1 MGDIGGRVGVI
12 YNINYIQTM
21 KNIDIYETI
30 YEVDIAVCNKKCTNK
45 DIINNFLTSDD
56 KEITEEFLS
65 VKPTTNAYTF
75 RAINKHNRHATFVVR
90 ILKTFGNTKL
100 EKDTDLINTI
110 AHEAMH
116 IVLDTFD
123 KIGEI
128 VSVHVQEPYAYY
140 IGWIC
145 ECIYKSYKK

>member
-1 MGDIGGRVGVI
+1 MYDV
-12 YNINYIQTM
+12 N
-21 KNIDIYETI
+21 
-30 YEVDIAVCNKKCTNK
+30 IAVCNRKCTNK
-45 DIINNFLTSDD
+45 DIINNFLTSDG
-56 KEITEEFLS
+56 KEITEEYLS
-65 VKPTTNAYTF
+65 TKPTTSAYTF
-75 RAINKHNRHATFVVR
+75 RAIDKRNKYATFVVR
-90 ILKTFGNTKL
+90 ILNVFGNTKL

-123 KIGEI
+123 KMGEI

>member
-1 MGDIGGRVGVI
+1 
-12 YNINYIQTM
+12 M
-21 KNIDIYETI
+21 KNIDIYETM
-30 YEVDIAVCNKKCTNK
+30 YDVNIAVCNRKCTDK
-45 DIINNFLTSDD
+45 DIINNFLTFDG
-56 KEITEEFLS
+56 KEITKEYLS
-65 VKPTTNAYTF
+65 TKPTTSAYTF
-75 RAINKHNRHATFVVR
+75 RAIDKRNKYATFVVR
-90 ILKTFGNTKL
+90 ILNVFGNTKL

-123 KIGEI
+123 KMGEI
-128 VSVHVQEPYAYY
+128 VSVHIQEPYAYY

>member
-1 MGDIGGRVGVI
+1 
-12 YNINYIQTM
+12 M
-21 KNIDIYETI
+21 KNIDIYETM
-30 YEVDIAVCNKKCTNK
+30 YDVNIAVCNRKCTDK
-45 DIINNFLTSDD
+45 DIINNFLTSDG
-56 KEITEEFLS
+56 KEITEEYLS
-65 VKPTTNAYTF
+65 TKPTTSAYTF
-75 RAINKHNRHATFVVR
+75 RAIDKRNKYATFVVR
-90 ILKTFGNTKL
+90 ILNVFCNTKL

-123 KIGEI
+123 KMGEI

-140 IGWIC
+140 IGCIC

>member
-1 MGDIGGRVGVI
+1 
-12 YNINYIQTM
+12 M
-21 KNIDIYETI
+21 KNIDIYETM
-30 YEVDIAVCNKKCTNK
+30 YDVNIAVCNRKCTDK
-45 DIINNFLTSDD
+45 DIINNFLTSDG
-56 KEITEEFLS
+56 KEITEEYLS
-65 VKPTTNAYTF
+65 TNPTTSAYTF
-75 RAINKHNRHATFVVR
+75 RAIDKRNKYATFVVR
-90 ILKTFGNTKL
+90 ILNVFGNTKL

-123 KIGEI
+123 KMEEI

>member
-1 MGDIGGRVGVI
+1 
-12 YNINYIQTM
+12 M
-21 KNIDIYETI
+21 KNIDIYETM
-30 YEVDIAVCNKKCTNK
+30 YDVNIAVCNRKCTNK
-45 DIINNFLTSDD
+45 DIINNFLTSDG
-56 KEITEEFLS
+56 KEITEEYLS
-65 VKPTTNAYTF
+65 TKPTTSAYTF
-75 RAINKHNRHATFVVR
+75 RAIDKRNKYATFVVR
-90 ILKTFGNTKL
+90 ILNVFGNTKL

-123 KIGEI
+123 NINEV

>member
-1 MGDIGGRVGVI
+1 
-12 YNINYIQTM
+12 M
-21 KNIDIYETI
+21 KNIDIYETM
-30 YEVDIAVCNKKCTNK
+30 YNVNIAVCNRKCTDK
-45 DIINNFLTSDD
+45 DIINNFLTSDG
-56 KEITEEFLS
+56 KEITEEYLS
-65 VKPTTNAYTF
+65 TNSTTSAYTF
-75 RAINKHNRHATFVVR
+75 RAIDKRNKYATFVVR
-90 ILKTFGNTKL
+90 ILNVFGNTKL

-123 KIGEI
+123 KMNEVI
-128 VSVHVQEPYAYY
+128 SVHVQEPYAYY

>member
-1 MGDIGGRVGVI
+1 
-12 YNINYIQTM
+12 M
-21 KNIDIYETI
+21 KNIDIYETM
-30 YEVDIAVCNKKCTNK
+30 YDVNIAVCNRKCTDK
-45 DIINNFLTSDD
+45 DIINNFLTSDG
-56 KEITEEFLS
+56 KEITEEYLS
-65 VKPTTNAYTF
+65 TNPTTSAYTF
-75 RAINKHNRHATFVVR
+75 RAIDKRNKYATFVVR
-90 ILKTFGNTKL
+90 ILNVFGNTKL

-123 KIGEI
+123 KMNEVI
-128 VSVHVQEPYAYY
+128 SVHVQEPYAYY

>member
-1 MGDIGGRVGVI
+1 
-12 YNINYIQTM
+12 M
-21 KNIDIYETI
+21 KNIDIYETM
-30 YEVDIAVCNKKCTNK
+30 YDVNIAVCNRKCTDE
-45 DIINNFLTSDD
+45 DIINNFLTSDG
-56 KEITEEFLS
+56 KEITEEYLS
-65 VKPTTNAYTF
+65 IKPTTSAYTF
-75 RAINKHNRHATFVVR
+75 RAIDKRNKYATFVVR
-90 ILKTFGNTKL
+90 ILNTYGKTKL

-123 KIGEI
+123 KINEV

>member
-1 MGDIGGRVGVI
+1 
-12 YNINYIQTM
+12 M
-21 KNIDIYETI
+21 KNIDIYETM
-30 YEVDIAVCNKKCTNK
+30 YDVNIAVCNRKCTDK
-45 DIINNFLTSDD
+45 DIINNFLTSDG
-56 KEITEEFLS
+56 KEITEEYLS
-65 VKPTTNAYTF
+65 TNPTTSAYTF
-75 RAINKHNRHATFVVR
+75 RAIDKRNKYATFVVR
-90 ILKTFGNTKL
+90 ILNVFSNTKL

-123 KIGEI
+123 KMGEI

>member
-1 MGDIGGRVGVI
+1 
-12 YNINYIQTM
+12 M
-21 KNIDIYETI
+21 KNIDIYETM
-30 YEVDIAVCNKKCTNK
+30 YDVNIAVCNRKCTDK
-45 DIINNFLTSDD
+45 DIINNFLTSDG
-56 KEITEEFLS
+56 KEITEEYLS
-65 VKPTTNAYTF
+65 TKPTTSAYTF
-75 RAINKHNRHATFVVR
+75 RAIDKRNKYATFVVR
-90 ILKTFGNTKL
+90 ILNVFGNTKL

-123 KIGEI
+123 KINEVI
-128 VSVHVQEPYAYY
+128 SVHVQEPYAYY

>member
-1 MGDIGGRVGVI
+1 
-12 YNINYIQTM
+12 M
-21 KNIDIYETI
+21 KNIDIYETM
-30 YEVDIAVCNKKCTNK
+30 YDVDIAVCNRKCTDK
-45 DIINNFLTSDD
+45 DIINNFLTSDGE
-56 KEITEEFLS
+56 EITEEYLS
-65 VKPTTNAYTF
+65 VKSTTSAYTF
-75 RAINKHNRHATFVVR
+75 RAINKHTRYATFVVR
-90 ILKTFGNTKL
+90 ILNVFGKTKL
-100 EKDTDLINTI
+100 EKETDLINTI

-123 KIGEI
+123 KMNEV

>member
-1 MGDIGGRVGVI
+1 
-12 YNINYIQTM
+12 M
-21 KNIDIYETI
+21 KNIDIYETM
-30 YEVDIAVCNKKCTNK
+30 YDVNIAVCNRKCTDK
-45 DIINNFLTSDD
+45 DIINNFLTSDG
-56 KEITEEFLS
+56 KEITEEYLS
-65 VKPTTNAYTF
+65 TNHTTSAYTF
-75 RAINKHNRHATFVVR
+75 RAIDKRNKYATFVVR
-90 ILKTFGNTKL
+90 ILNVFGNTKL

-123 KIGEI
+123 KMGEI

>member
-1 MGDIGGRVGVI
+1 
-12 YNINYIQTM
+12 M
-21 KNIDIYETI
+21 KNIDIYETM
-30 YEVDIAVCNKKCTNK
+30 YDVNIAVCNRKCTDK
-45 DIINNFLTSDD
+45 DIINNFLTSDG
-56 KEITEEFLS
+56 KEITEEYLS
-65 VKPTTNAYTF
+65 TKPTTSAYTF
-75 RAINKHNRHATFVVR
+75 RAIDKRNKYATFVVR
-90 ILKTFGNTKL
+90 ILNVFGNTKL

-123 KIGEI
+123 KMNEVI
-128 VSVHVQEPYAYY
+128 SVHVQEPYAYY

>member
-1 MGDIGGRVGVI
+1 
-12 YNINYIQTM
+12 M
-21 KNIDIYETI
+21 KNIDIYETM
-30 YEVDIAVCNKKCTNK
+30 YDVNIAVCNRKCTDK
-45 DIINNFLTSDD
+45 DIINNFLTSDG
-56 KEITEEFLS
+56 KEITEEYLS
-65 VKPTTNAYTF
+65 TKPTTSAYTF
-75 RAINKHNRHATFVVR
+75 RAIDKRNKYATFVVR
-90 ILKTFGNTKL
+90 ILNVFGNTKL

-123 KIGEI
+123 KIDEV
-128 VSVHVQEPYAYY
+128 VSIHVQEPYAYY

>member
-1 MGDIGGRVGVI
+1 
-12 YNINYIQTM
+12 M
-21 KNIDIYETI
+21 KNIDIYETM
-30 YEVDIAVCNKKCTNK
+30 YDVNIAVCNRKCTDK
-45 DIINNFLTSDD
+45 DIINNFLTSDG
-56 KEITEEFLS
+56 KEITEEYLS
-65 VKPTTNAYTF
+65 TKPTTSEYTF
-75 RAINKHNRHATFVVR
+75 RAIDKRNKYATFVVR
-90 ILKTFGNTKL
+90 ILNVFGNTKL

>member
-1 MGDIGGRVGVI
+1 
-12 YNINYIQTM
+12 M
-21 KNIDIYETI
+21 KNIDIYETM
-30 YEVDIAVCNKKCTNK
+30 YDVNIAVCNRKCTDK
-45 DIINNFLTSDD
+45 DIINNFLTSDG
-56 KEITEEFLS
+56 KEITEEYLS
-65 VKPTTNAYTF
+65 TKPTTSAYTF
-75 RAINKHNRHATFVVR
+75 IAIDKRNKYATFVVR
-90 ILKTFGNTKL
+90 ILNVFGNTKL

-123 KIGEI
+123 KMNEVI
-128 VSVHVQEPYAYY
+128 SVHVQEPYAYY

>member
-1 MGDIGGRVGVI
+1 
-12 YNINYIQTM
+12 M
-21 KNIDIYETI
+21 KNIDIYETM
-30 YEVDIAVCNKKCTNK
+30 YDVNIAVCNRKCTDK
-45 DIINNFLTSDD
+45 DIINNFLTSDG
-56 KEITEEFLS
+56 KEITEEYLS
-65 VKPTTNAYTF
+65 TKPTTSAYTF
-75 RAINKHNRHATFVVR
+75 RAIDKRNKYATFVVR
-90 ILKTFGNTKL
+90 ILNVFGNTKL

-110 AHEAMH
+110 AHEVMH

>member
-1 MGDIGGRVGVI
+1 
-12 YNINYIQTM
+12 M
-21 KNIDIYETI
+21 KNIDIYETM
-30 YEVDIAVCNKKCTNK
+30 YDVNIAVCNRKCTDK
-45 DIINNFLTSDD
+45 DIINNFLTSDG
-56 KEITEEFLS
+56 KEITEEYLS
-65 VKPTTNAYTF
+65 TEPTTSAYTF
-75 RAINKHNRHATFVVR
+75 RAIDKRNKYATFVVR
-90 ILKTFGNTKL
+90 ILNVFGNTKL

-110 AHEAMH
+110 SNEAMH

-123 KIGEI
+123 KMGEI